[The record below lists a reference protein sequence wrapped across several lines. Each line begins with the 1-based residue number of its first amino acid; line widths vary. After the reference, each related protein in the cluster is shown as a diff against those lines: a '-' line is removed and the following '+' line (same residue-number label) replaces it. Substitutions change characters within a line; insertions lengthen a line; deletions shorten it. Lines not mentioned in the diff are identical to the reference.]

1 MKHKSKLFGLL
12 AIITMLVPLFVGG
25 IVGGAA
31 TQGNVDITLHKK
43 KYDTMPETLKNT
55 GEKMSQFEGIAGLN
69 EVTFEAYN
77 ITALVYPWI
86 TRATNPLTAE
96 EAINK
101 VVAAAT
107 TIQNGGGP
115 VTVEE
120 KTLTDFTNFGSKADT
135 KTTATVG
142 GEDGIAKFDNLPGKT
157 TVDGKDKD
165 SVFLFVET
173 AQPKNV
179 VGRAAPMVVSL
190 PLLDKDGKT
199 LTDIHIYPKNL
210 IADAE
215 KGLDGIVDGESV
227 KDLPTI
233 TVGEKEY
240 KNVAVGDLLQYH
252 IDVPIPDKIGKVT
265 DFFVNDI
272 PTNGFKFKEVTSV
285 TVGTD
290 SYARTYTIEADKKG
304 VITNNT
310 YEVVDNKDGF
320 MVKFDIADA
329 KNYVGKTVRITYTM
343 TVEKEIVPDNP
354 ATNDATINFDSE
366 VHDLEGP
373 DGYTG
378 GYHFVKIDKNSE
390 KTLEGV
396 GFKVEAPGGK
406 FVNFSQDATSKEWV
420 FAGFAESKEK
430 ATEITSGAGGKL
442 TIRGLL
448 KGNYKLHE
456 TKPKAD
462 YVPLTAPVDFTITH
476 GTYKDLEEDSSPT
489 HQKTVENIKKGV
501 LPSTGGAGIVAF
513 LVVGVALMGGA
524 FIWYRKSKVNE
535 EV

>member
-1 MKHKSKLFGLL
+1 MKDKSKLFGLL
-12 AIITMLVPLFVGG
+12 AIITMLVPMFVGG

-31 TQGNVDITLHKK
+31 TDGNVDITLHKK
-43 KYDTMPETLKNT
+43 EFTTLPEEPIKND
-55 GEKMSQFEGIAGLN
+55 GEVMNQFANVPGLN
-69 EVTFEAYN
+69 DVTFEAYN
-77 ITALVYPWI
+77 ITDIVYSWI
-86 TRATNPLTAE
+86 TRTADSLTAE
-96 EAINK
+96 EAVKK
-101 VVAAAT
+101 VVEIST
-107 TIQNGGGP
+107 KIQNGEGP
-115 VTVEE
+115 VTEE
-120 KTLTDFTNFGSKADT
+120 GTSFSTFANFGSLADT

-142 GEDGIAKFDNLPGKT
+142 GEKGIAKFANLPGKT
-157 TVDGKDKD
+157 NGKD

-190 PLLDKDGKT
+190 PLLGEDEEP

-215 KGLDGIVDGESV
+215 KGLDGIIDGTTV
-227 KDLPTI
+227 KDLPTL
-233 TVGEKEY
+233 TVDGVEH
-240 KNVAVGDLLQYH
+240 KNVAVGNLLQYH

-265 DFFVNDI
+265 HFFVNDI
-272 PTNGFKFKEVTSV
+272 PTNGFKFEEVKSIK
-285 TVGTD
+285 VGD
-290 SYARTYTIEADKKG
+290 ENYNSEKYTITADKKG

-310 YEVVDNKDGF
+310 YGAVDNKNGF
-320 MVKFDIADA
+320 MVKFDIAEA
-329 KNYVGKTVRITYTM
+329 KKYVGKTVRITYTM
-343 TVEKEIVPDNP
+343 TVAKEIVPDDP

-396 GFKVEAPGGK
+396 GFKVEAPDGK
-406 FVNFSQDATSKEWV
+406 FVNFTQDATSKEWV
-420 FAGFAESKEK
+420 FNGFAASKDA

-448 KGNYKLHE
+448 KGAYKLHE
-456 TKPKAD
+456 TTAKED
-462 YVPLTAPVDFTITH
+462 YVPLTAPVNFTISH
-476 GTYKDLEEDSSPT
+476 GTYKDLEENGSPT
-489 HQKTVENIKKGV
+489 HQKTVENIKKGI
-501 LPSTGGAGIVAF
+501 LPSTGGTGIIAF
-513 LVVGVALMGGA
+513 LAVGVALMAGA